1 MKEVIQIGAMDMLS
15 LSILVWFLGH
25 HINRRARIL
34 RDNYIP
40 PAVTG
45 GLLFAV
51 VSMLLYQYVDIE
63 LNASMRFRDLLLL
76 VFFSTVGLS
85 ARVSALA
92 SGGQALLKLVLISAV
107 FLFLQNA
114 VGVSIALVSGHHFG
128 YGLLAGSISFAGGH
142 GTAIAW
148 GEVAEGAG
156 LANATAVGVAFA
168 TFGLV
173 AGGLAGGP
181 IARHLLRRNQLRT
194 PTRTALPAT
203 STTADASAEEDDES
217 WLLTVLTTLM
227 VLAVCISLGDWVN
240 RALADWGLTLP
251 GFLTAMMVGILITN
265 SADFMRRPIANDTVT
280 RFGLVSLKI
289 FLAMSMM
296 SIKLWTL
303 QSAALLIVLVIAAQV
318 ALMAAF
324 ACYVVFNV
332 MGRDYDAAVMS
343 AGFTGLGLGATPV
356 AIANMDAVT
365 GRFGPSPQA
374 LMVVPLVGAF
384 FIDLLNAGTIK
395 LLINLLSSWVG

>member
-1 MKEVIQIGAMDMLS
+1 MLS
-15 LSILVWFLGH
+15 LSILVWFIGH
-25 HINRRARIL
+25 YINRHVQLL

-45 GLLFAV
+45 GLLFAI
-51 VSMLLYQYVDIE
+51 VSMILYSVFDTE
-63 LNASMRFRDLLLL
+63 LDLSMRFRDLLLL

-92 SGGQALLKLVLISAV
+92 SGGRALIKLVFAAAL

-114 VGVSIALVSGHHFG
+114 VGVSIAVLTGEHVG

-148 GEVAEGAG
+148 GEVAEKAG
-156 LANATAVGVAFA
+156 LAHATEVGIAFA

-181 IARHLLRRNQLRT
+181 IVKFILKRHKLHGPRWA
-194 PTRTALPAT
+194 PMPAMMEPRE
-203 STTADASAEEDDES
+203 SREEEEEN
-217 WLLTVLTTLM
+217 WLFTVLTTLLI
-227 VLAVCISLGDWVN
+227 LAVCISLGDWVN
-240 RALADWGLTLP
+240 RALAGWGFTLP
-251 GFLTAMMVGILITN
+251 GFLTSMMVGILITN
-265 SADFMRRPIANDTVT
+265 SADVMKKPVANETVN
-280 RFGLVSLKI
+280 RFGLVALKV

-296 SIKLWTL
+296 SIQLWTL
-303 QSAALLIVLVIAAQV
+303 QSSALLIVLVLIAQV
-318 ALMAAF
+318 ALMALF
-324 ACYVVFNV
+324 AYFVVFNL

-365 GRFGPSPQA
+365 SRFGPSPKA
-374 LMVVPLVGAF
+374 LMVIPLVGAF
-384 FIDLLNAGTIK
+384 FIDILNAGTIK
-395 LLINLLSSWVG
+395 LLISVLREFLA

>member
-1 MKEVIQIGAMDMLS
+1 MLS
-15 LSILVWFLGH
+15 LSILVWFIGH
-25 HINRRARIL
+25 SINHRIQIL

-51 VSMLLYQYVDIE
+51 VSMILYSVFDTE
-63 LNASMRFRDLLLL
+63 LDLSMRFRDLLLL

-92 SGGQALLKLVLISAV
+92 SGGRALVKLVFAAAI

-114 VGVSIALVSGHHFG
+114 VGVSIAYFTGEHVG

-148 GEVAEGAG
+148 GEVAEKAG
-156 LANATAVGVAFA
+156 LAHATEVGVAFA

-181 IARHLLRRNQLRT
+181 IAKFILKRHELHGPRWAPMPAMMEPRE
-194 PTRTALPAT
+194 TR
-203 STTADASAEEDDES
+203 EEEEEN
-217 WLLTVLTTLM
+217 WLFTVLTTL
-227 VLAVCISLGDWVN
+227 LILSVCISLGDWVN
-240 RALADWGLTLP
+240 RSLAEWGLTLP
-251 GFLTAMMVGILITN
+251 GFLTSMMVGILITN
-265 SADFMRRPIANDTVT
+265 SADVMKKPVANETVT
-280 RFGLVSLKI
+280 RFGLVALKV

-296 SIKLWTL
+296 SIQLWTL
-303 QSAALLIVLVIAAQV
+303 QSSALLILLVLIAQV
-318 ALMAAF
+318 ALMAVF
-324 ACYVVFNV
+324 AYFIIFYL

-365 GRFGPSPQA
+365 SRFGPSPKA
-374 LMVVPLVGAF
+374 LMVIPLVGAF
-384 FIDLLNAGTIK
+384 FIDILNAGTIK
-395 LLINLLSSWVG
+395 LLISVLRDFLA